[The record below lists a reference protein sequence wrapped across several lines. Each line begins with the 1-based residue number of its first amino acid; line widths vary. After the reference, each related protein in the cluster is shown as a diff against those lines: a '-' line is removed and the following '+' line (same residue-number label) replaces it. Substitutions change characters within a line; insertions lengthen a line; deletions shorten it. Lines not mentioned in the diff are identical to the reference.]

1 MKPNGVYLAIAAVGK
16 WAVRQKGASLP
27 VTLQVQG
34 GDEAGIGKCMP
45 DDHASCAGAYPWY
58 PFADPGGIPKTLEW
72 KRKVKLD
79 RGQGTAFKAT
89 LGPVQ
94 QTPGKQQE

>member
-1 MKPNGVYLAIAAVGK
+1 LGNCSSGNGPGEGQDHETERRLLGDRADRGSLF
-16 WAVRQKGASLP
+16 GA
-27 VTLQVQG
+27 
-34 GDEAGIGKCMP
+34 
-45 DDHASCAGAYPWY
+45 
-58 PFADPGGIPKTLEW
+58 PGGIPKTLEW